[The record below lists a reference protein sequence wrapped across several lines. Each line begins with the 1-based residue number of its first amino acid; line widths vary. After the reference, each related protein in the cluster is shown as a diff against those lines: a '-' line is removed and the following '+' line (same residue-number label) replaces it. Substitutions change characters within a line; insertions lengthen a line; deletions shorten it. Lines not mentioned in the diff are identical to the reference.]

1 MPDASPSTEIT
12 PAAKKSILRRFLPLI
27 FFVLLV
33 IVLGIGLTLNPR
45 LVPSPFIGKA
55 APTFELP
62 LLNADGSFSQEDF
75 KGNITLMN
83 VFASWCFACR
93 QEHEAIKW
101 LAKNGIRV
109 IGFNYKDEVADATL
123 WLQQLGNP
131 YTQVLSDL
139 DGRIG
144 IEWGVYGAP
153 ETFVIDHKGVIRD
166 KRVGPIDEA
175 YIEDRLMPLLKQ
187 LRAEM
192 QGSTT

>member
-1 MPDASPSTEIT
+1 MSDAHSSTANPSG
-12 PAAKKSILRRFLPLI
+12 ANKSKLRRFLPLI

-33 IVLGIGLTLNPR
+33 VILGIGLTLNPR

-62 LLNADGSFSQEDF
+62 LLNADGRFTQEDF
-75 KGNITLMN
+75 KGRITLMN

-101 LAKNGIRV
+101 LAKSGVRV
-109 IGFNYKDEVADATL
+109 IGFNYKDEVADATS

-131 YTQVLSDL
+131 YAQVLSDL
-139 DGRIG
+139 DGRVG
-144 IEWGVYGAP
+144 IDWGVYGAP
-153 ETFVIDHKGVIRD
+153 ETFVIDHMGVIRE
-166 KRVGPIDEA
+166 KRIGPIDEA
-175 YIEDRLMPLLKQ
+175 YIEDSLMPLLKQ

-192 QGSTT
+192 QGSAT